1 MCGIAGRILAL
12 PGLIGADLVE
22 LIQAQ
27 RHRGADSTGFG
38 MYGEPRI
45 DGYVVRVVADRR
57 ALSSHLDTFLDI
69 ARSHGADFVEDPTWD
84 DAATDHVSVRLVLS
98 DPASPFERWLAD
110 ADFIDGFEMQSVGRS
125 LEIIKD
131 LGDGYEVAEKHG
143 IRDFVGTHG
152 LTNARMATESFVSP
166 TASHPFWARPYPDV
180 AIVHNGQLTNYYLL
194 RDRLR
199 RAGYT
204 FKTDNDSELIAIWL
218 SDQMAHGLT
227 IEQSLTDSVTKLDGC
242 FTYILATIDSMA
254 FAKDPFAIKPL
265 VAVEEADG
273 TMAVATEEQ
282 AVRKIYVDDA
292 DLAGKAMVNYDG
304 PSLTGVWPVPARTAA
319 IAGAGVGA

>member
-12 PGLIGADLVE
+12 PGLIGSDLVE

-38 MYGEPRI
+38 VYGEPRT
-45 DGYVVRVVADRR
+45 DGYLVRVVADRR
-57 ALSSHLDTFLDI
+57 NLSSHLETFLDI
-69 ARSHGADFVEDPTWD
+69 ARAHGADFLDDPTWD
-84 DAATDHVSVRLVLS
+84 DADTDHVSVRLVMS
-98 DPASPFERWLAD
+98 DPGSPFERWLAD
-110 ADFIDGFEMQSVGRS
+110 ADFIDGFEIQSVGRS
-125 LEIIKD
+125 LEIVKD

-143 IRDFVGTHG
+143 IRDFVGSHG

-194 RDRLR
+194 RDRLQ

-204 FKTDNDSELIAIWL
+204 FKTANDSELIAIWL

-227 IEQSLTDSVTKLDGC
+227 IDQSLVDSVTKLDGC

-265 VAVEEADG
+265 VAVEESDG
-273 TMAVATEEQ
+273 TMAVGTEEQ
-282 AVRKIYVDDA
+282 AVRKIYVDDSA
-292 DLAGKAMVNYDG
+292 LDEIGMVNYDG
-304 PSLTGVWPVPARTAA
+304 PSLTGVWPVPARAA
-319 IAGAGVGA
+319 APAGVGAGA